1 MPSPNDPLRY
11 SPIMG
16 VLLTNADVDHTAGL
30 INLRESQKFNLYGT
44 SRVLGV
50 LESNSIFNVLN
61 PKFVKRSPIK
71 LDQEVSLKYTDGE
84 ESGIT
89 VTPFA
94 VPGKVALWLEDSN
107 KGPNFGSV
115 DEDTIALEICNE
127 ETGASFFYI
136 PACAY
141 VPDWLKEKLNNTN
154 LLFFDGTLW
163 TDDEMIKQKV
173 GIKTGKRMGH
183 ISMSGEEGSLNA
195 FKNVKINRKIFIHI
209 NTTNPAL
216 LNNSSERKVLENAGW
231 EVAYDTMEIKI

>member
-1 MPSPNDPLRY
+1 RVSVKLDSYLE
-11 SPIMG
+11 
-16 VLLTNADVDHTAGL
+16 LLNADKSA
-30 INLRESQKFNLYGT
+30 
-44 SRVLGV
+44 
-50 LESNSIFNVLN
+50 
-61 PKFVKRSPIK
+61 
-71 LDQEVSLKYTDGE
+71 
-84 ESGIT
+84 SGIKIKA
-89 VTPFA
+89 FA

-115 DEDTIALEICNE
+115 DEDTIALEVCNE
-127 ETGASFFYI
+127 ETGSSFFYI

-163 TDDEMIKQKV
+163 TDDEMIAQKV

-183 ISMSGEEGSLNA
+183 ISMSGEEGSLNV
-195 FKNVKINRKIFIHI
+195 FKNIKINRKIFIHI

-216 LNNSSERKVLENAGW
+216 LDNSSERKVLEDEGW